1 MYYLVKGIC
10 HDEEGGSF
18 DWVVKA
24 DSKEAVLAQLDE
36 KDEVTELREISVE
49 EKIEREEKE
58 IFDNIKREYLLN
70 HYGDCTIRE
79 YSKVQK
85 QIEADKEMYY
95 DALVEHN
102 KLMRF
107 KRRLMRSVDKDVITV
122 NQLDKMIIALCEAK
136 TEEEFNTILAKAKTI
151 K

>member
-49 EKIEREEKE
+49 ERIEREEKE

>member
-24 DSKEAVLAQLDE
+24 ESKEEVLAQLDE

-49 EKIEREEKE
+49 ERIEREEKE

-70 HYGDCTIRE
+70 HYGDRSIRE
-79 YSKVQK
+79 YSKAQK

-122 NQLDKMIIALCEAK
+122 NQLDKMMIALCEAK

>member
-49 EKIEREEKE
+49 ERIEREEKE

-79 YSKVQK
+79 YFKVQK

>member
-49 EKIEREEKE
+49 ERIEREEKE

-70 HYGDCTIRE
+70 NYGDCTIRE

>member
-10 HDEEGGSF
+10 RDEEGGNF

-24 DSKEAVLAQLDE
+24 ESKEEALAQLDE

-49 EKIEREEKE
+49 ERIEREEKE

>member
-1 MYYLVKGIC
+1 MYYLAKGIC

-49 EKIEREEKE
+49 ERIEREEKE

-70 HYGDCTIRE
+70 HYGDRSIRE
-79 YSKVQK
+79 YSKAQK

-122 NQLDKMIIALCEAK
+122 NQLDKMMIALCEAK

>member
-49 EKIEREEKE
+49 ERIEREEKE

-70 HYGDCTIRE
+70 HYGDRSIRE
-79 YSKVQK
+79 YSKAQK

-122 NQLDKMIIALCEAK
+122 NQLDKMMIALCEAK

>member
-10 HDEEGGSF
+10 RDEEGGNF

-24 DSKEAVLAQLDE
+24 ESKEEVLAQLDD

-49 EKIEREEKE
+49 ERIEREEKE

-70 HYGDCTIRE
+70 HYGDCSIRE
-79 YSKVQK
+79 YSKAQK

-107 KRRLMRSVDKDVITV
+107 KRRLMRSVDKEVITV
-122 NQLDKMIIALCEAK
+122 NQLDKMMIALCEAK
-136 TEEEFNTILAKAKTI
+136 TEEEFNTILAKAKSAE
-151 K
+151 

>member
-49 EKIEREEKE
+49 ERIEREEKE

-122 NQLDKMIIALCEAK
+122 NQLDKMIIDLCEAK

>member
-49 EKIEREEKE
+49 ERIEREEKE

-136 TEEEFNTILAKAKTI
+136 TEQEFNTILAKAKTI

>member
-49 EKIEREEKE
+49 ERIEREEKE

-122 NQLDKMIIALCEAK
+122 NQLDKIIIALCEAK

>member
-24 DSKEAVLAQLDE
+24 ESKEEALAQLDE

-49 EKIEREEKE
+49 ERIEREEKE

-70 HYGDCTIRE
+70 HYGDRSIRE
-79 YSKVQK
+79 YSKAQK

-122 NQLDKMIIALCEAK
+122 NQLDKMMIALCEAK

>member
-10 HDEEGGSF
+10 RDEEGGSF

-24 DSKEAVLAQLDE
+24 DSEEEVLAQLDE
-36 KDEVTELREISVE
+36 NDEVTELREISVE
-49 EKIEREEKE
+49 ERIEREEKE

-79 YSKVQK
+79 YSKAQK
-85 QIEADKEMYY
+85 QIKVDKEMYY

-107 KRRLMRSVDKDVITV
+107 KRRLMRFVDKDVITV
-122 NQLDKMIIALCEAK
+122 NQLDKMMIALCEAK

>member
-36 KDEVTELREISVE
+36 KDAVTELREISVE
-49 EKIEREEKE
+49 ERIEREEKE